1 SAVDQDRRSRADAID
16 ARQQHVRGDAF
27 DKHRGRSFIGNGFR
41 QHDRT
46 PGRQVSFRCIGAD
59 WSAGIC
65 DPVADLWRGDFR
77 AYRRHHTDRFDT
89 RYRRRRQGVKP
100 HALVDIDEVDAD
112 GGLTNPDFVRFRG
125 RKLDSRACELV
136 DAAGRPQSDNI
147 GHVNAPLARALCR
160 PPAICEIPRNCRYGV
175 RFCTMSDWEDLRHF
189 MALARQGTLSA
200 AARLLGVDHATVA
213 RRVAALEADTGLKL
227 IDRRARNYQ
236 LTDDGRRIAATAMP
250 MEEAAFAVGRAVK
263 AAKPGVRG
271 EVSISSP
278 RSLANALIAPQLFR
292 LRQRHP
298 GIRIKLIGEKRT
310 ASLNRREADV
320 ALRLSRPHEPGL
332 IARKIGSF
340 GFGLYG
346 AP

>member
-1 SAVDQDRRSRADAID
+1 
-16 ARQQHVRGDAF
+16 
-27 DKHRGRSFIGNGFR
+27 
-41 QHDRT
+41 
-46 PGRQVSFRCIGAD
+46 
-59 WSAGIC
+59 
-65 DPVADLWRGDFR
+65 
-77 AYRRHHTDRFDT
+77 
-89 RYRRRRQGVKP
+89 
-100 HALVDIDEVDAD
+100 
-112 GGLTNPDFVRFRG
+112 
-125 RKLDSRACELV
+125 
-136 DAAGRPQSDNI
+136 
-147 GHVNAPLARALCR
+147 
-160 PPAICEIPRNCRYGV
+160 
-175 RFCTMSDWEDLRHF
+175 MSDWEDLRHF

-278 RSLANALIAPQLFR
+278 PSLANALIAPQLFR
-292 LRQRHP
+292 LRRRHP

-346 AP
+346 APTYLKETPRHGFAFIGYDESMDDTPQQKWLQAVAAGNEIFLRTNDLENQAAAARTGVGLAVLPHFLGASDPRLKRYDAAPTPPHRDVWLVVHRDLRHTPLVRAVMDFLTDCIKASGHPATE